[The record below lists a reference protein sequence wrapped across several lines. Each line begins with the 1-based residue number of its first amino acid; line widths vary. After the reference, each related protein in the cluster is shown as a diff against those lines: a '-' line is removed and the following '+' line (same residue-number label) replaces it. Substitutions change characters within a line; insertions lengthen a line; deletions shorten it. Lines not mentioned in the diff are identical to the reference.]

1 MQLAKARLIVWLI
14 VAVAI
19 VTFVL
24 MSSKKA
30 ATIEFSAFGGLKSM
44 SAKHVILLALGVGF
58 VLGWLFR
65 VTRPRHKKSPETRP

>member
-1 MQLAKARLIVWLI
+1 MQLAKVRLIVWLI

-30 ATIEFSAFGGLKSM
+30 ATIEFSAFGGLKQM
-44 SAKHVILLALGVGF
+44 SARSVVLIALAAGF

-65 VTRPRHKKSPETRP
+65 VTRPRHRKSPETKP